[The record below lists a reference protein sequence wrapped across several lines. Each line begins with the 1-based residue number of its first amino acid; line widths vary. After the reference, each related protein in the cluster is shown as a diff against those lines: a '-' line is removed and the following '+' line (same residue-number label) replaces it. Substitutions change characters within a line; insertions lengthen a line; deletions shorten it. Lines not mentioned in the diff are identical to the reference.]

1 MLSTVASGNCPDNAG
16 DDPAKQVGQVRLQ
29 VSLISI
35 SARQLCC
42 S

>member
-1 MLSTVASGNCPDNAG
+1 MRSIVASGNCPGNAV
-16 DDPAKQVGQVRLQ
+16 DEPAKQVGHVRLQ

-42 S
+42 